1 MTMKIFLIFLSCFT
15 LCCFAKQRST
25 LHINVTEGAGRK
37 IPDTFF
43 GAFFEEINHA
53 GAGGLWAE
61 LVRNRGF
68 EEGGSSVPSNIFPWA
83 MVGDDS
89 TIQISTDRSSCFDR
103 NKVALRMDVLCDGPK
118 SCPPD
123 GVGIS
128 NPGFWG
134 MNIEKTH
141 KYKVVFFAKASG
153 VVDLR
158 VSFVGSDNTEL
169 ASNSIT
175 SVGHNVTEWTR
186 METVL
191 EAKATNHNASLQIT
205 TSKKGVLWLDQVSAM
220 PLDTF
225 KGHGFRKDLAQRV
238 AALKPKF
245 FRFPG
250 GCYVEGGYMRNAFR
264 WKDSVGAWE
273 ERPGHFGDVWS
284 YWTDDGFG
292 YFEGLQFSED
302 IGALPV
308 WVFNDGLSLNDEVDT
323 SMIGPFIQ
331 EALDGLEFA
340 KGSAKSKWGS
350 LRASMGH
357 PDPFDLRIVAIGNEE
372 CAMSKYRRNY
382 LKFYDAI
389 KQAYPDIEIIS
400 NCDASQKPLDHPADF
415 YDFHIYT
422 NANDMFSKH
431 TKFDDAPRY
440 GPKAFVS
447 EYAVWQSDAGNGTLL
462 AAVAEAAF
470 LIGLE
475 KNSDVVHMVSYAPL
489 FVNKNDRRWTPDAIV
504 FDSHQSYGT
513 PSYWIQHL
521 FSTSSGATLLDSTL
535 ESTSDYI
542 VASAIEYRN
551 PSEKKMY
558 LRIKVVNFDSDP
570 HRFRFSISGV
580 DSKVKAYGATRTVI
594 TGPNVKEENSFSEPN
609 RIVPQHSSL
618 KNASSDMTLMLPPY
632 SLTSLDLFI

>member
-292 YFEGLQFSED
+292 YFEGLQ
-302 IGALPV
+302 
-308 WVFNDGLSLNDEVDT
+308 
-323 SMIGPFIQ
+323 
-331 EALDGLEFA
+331 
-340 KGSAKSKWGS
+340 
-350 LRASMGH
+350 
-357 PDPFDLRIVAIGNEE
+357 
-372 CAMSKYRRNY
+372 
-382 LKFYDAI
+382 
-389 KQAYPDIEIIS
+389 
-400 NCDASQKPLDHPADF
+400 
-415 YDFHIYT
+415 IYT

>member
-1 MTMKIFLIFLSCFT
+1 
-15 LCCFAKQRST
+15 
-25 LHINVTEGAGRK
+25 
-37 IPDTFF
+37 
-43 GAFFEEINHA
+43 
-53 GAGGLWAE
+53 
-61 LVRNRGF
+61 
-68 EEGGSSVPSNIFPWA
+68 
-83 MVGDDS
+83 
-89 TIQISTDRSSCFDR
+89 
-103 NKVALRMDVLCDGPK
+103 
-118 SCPPD
+118 
-123 GVGIS
+123 
-128 NPGFWG
+128 
-134 MNIEKTH
+134 
-141 KYKVVFFAKASG
+141 
-153 VVDLR
+153 
-158 VSFVGSDNTEL
+158 
-169 ASNSIT
+169 
-175 SVGHNVTEWTR
+175 
-186 METVL
+186 
-191 EAKATNHNASLQIT
+191 
-205 TSKKGVLWLDQVSAM
+205 
-220 PLDTF
+220 
-225 KGHGFRKDLAQRV
+225 
-238 AALKPKF
+238 
-245 FRFPG
+245 
-250 GCYVEGGYMRNAFR
+250 MRNAFR

>member
-292 YFEGLQFSED
+292 YFEGL
-302 IGALPV
+302 
-308 WVFNDGLSLNDEVDT
+308 
-323 SMIGPFIQ
+323 Q